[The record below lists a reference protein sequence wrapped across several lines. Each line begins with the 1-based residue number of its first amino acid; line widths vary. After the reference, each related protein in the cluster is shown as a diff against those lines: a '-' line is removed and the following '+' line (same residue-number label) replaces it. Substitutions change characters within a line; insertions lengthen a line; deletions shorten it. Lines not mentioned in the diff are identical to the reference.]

1 MISKKTK
8 YALKALILLARKGTE
23 KPVLI
28 SEIADEEKIPKKFL
42 EAILLELK
50 NKDMLQS
57 RKGKGGGYL
66 LGKPPEQIKLGAV
79 MRALD
84 GPIAPLPCLSKTAYK
99 KCDECED
106 EKTCGIRL
114 IMKEVYEANIKIL
127 DGTSLTDILDRTD
140 CVFQEERKIL
150 MYHI

>member
-8 YALKALILLARKGTE
+8 YALKALIFLARKDTP

-28 SEIADEEKIPKKFL
+28 SEIADEEGIPKKFL
-42 EAILLELK
+42 ELILLELK
-50 NKDMLQS
+50 NKGLLES

-66 LGKPPEQIKLGAV
+66 LGKPARDIRLGEV
-79 MRALD
+79 MRILD
-84 GPIAPLPCLSKTAYK
+84 GPIAPLPGLSKTAYR

-106 EKTCGIRL
+106 EKTCAIRL
-114 IMKEVYEANIKIL
+114 IMKEVYEANTKIL
-127 DGTSLTDILDRTD
+127 DGTTLADMLDRTD
-140 CVFQEERKIL
+140 NILQQERKVF

>member
-1 MISKKTK
+1 MLSKKMK
-8 YALKALILLARKGTE
+8 YALKALIFLAREGAE

-28 SEIADEEKIPKKFL
+28 SDIAEKEGIPKKFL

-50 NKDMLQS
+50 NKGVLES

-66 LGKPPEQIKLGAV
+66 LGKIPKEIKLGEV

-84 GPIAPLPCLSKTAYK
+84 GPIAPLPCLSRTAYA

-127 DGTSLTDILDRTD
+127 DSTSLADILDRTD
-140 CVFQEERKIL
+140 SVLQQERKIL

>member
-1 MISKKTK
+1 MITKKTK
-8 YALKALILLARKGTE
+8 YALKALIFLARKGAE

-28 SEIADEEKIPKKFL
+28 SEIAEEEGIPKKFL
-42 EAILLELK
+42 ELILLELK
-50 NKDMLQS
+50 NKGMLES
-57 RKGKGGGYL
+57 RKGKGGGYR
-66 LGKPPEQIKLGAV
+66 LGKSPERIKLGEV

-84 GPIAPLPCLSKTAYK
+84 GPIAPLPCLSKTAYA

-127 DGTSLTDILDRTD
+127 DGTSLANILEREDS
-140 CVFQEERKIL
+140 VLQQERKIL

>member
-8 YALKALILLARKGTE
+8 YALKALIFLARQGATN
-23 KPVLI
+23 PVLI
-28 SEIADEEKIPKKFL
+28 SNIAEEESIPKKFL

-50 NKDMLQS
+50 NKGMLES

-66 LGKPPEQIKLGAV
+66 LGKPPEQIKLGDV

-114 IMKEVYEANIKIL
+114 IMKEVYEASTKIL
-127 DGTSLTDILDRTD
+127 DVTSLADIVDRTD
-140 CVFQEERKIL
+140 CVLQEERKIL

>member
-8 YALKALILLARKGTE
+8 YALKALIFLAREGAE

-28 SEIADEEKIPKKFL
+28 SEIADEEGIPKKFL
-42 EAILLELK
+42 EFILLELK
-50 NKDMLQS
+50 NKGMLES

-66 LGKPPEQIKLGAV
+66 LGKSPERIKLGEV

-84 GPIAPLPCLSKTAYK
+84 GPIAPLPCLSKTAYR

-106 EKTCGIRL
+106 EKTCGVRL

-127 DGTSLTDILDRTD
+127 DGTSLADILERTD
-140 CVFQEERKIL
+140 QELQNTRKIL